1 MQTRRLGDLEVGAIG
16 MGAMPLSHAPRP
28 DEERAL
34 ATVHAA
40 LDAGVTLFDTADAYA
55 IHASEMGHGEELLTR
70 AIAAYRGDA
79 DVSRVVIATK
89 GGHTRTPDD
98 GWGLDGRPEYLRRAA
113 EASARRLGVDAIA
126 LYQFHRP
133 DPETPWA
140 ESIGALK
147 ELHDDGLIVRAGIS
161 NADPAQIRE
170 AHAILGDALVSVQ
183 NELSPAFRTSL
194 PEVDVCDELGLAFLP
209 WSPFGG
215 LKDNAAFGAIA
226 AQRGVSPQQ
235 VCLAWLLARSD
246 RMIPIP
252 GSSRPETIRDSAAA
266 THLTLTPDELARL
279 G

>member
-70 AIAAYRGDA
+70 ALTAYRGDA

-98 GWGLDGRPEYLRRAA
+98 GWGLNGTRAYLRSAA

-161 NADPAQIRE
+161 NANPDQIRE
-170 AHAILGDALVSVQ
+170 AHTILGDALVSVQ

-215 LKDNAAFGAIA
+215 LGDAPQFAAIA
-226 AQRGVSPQQ
+226 RERGVSPQQ

-266 THLTLTPDELARL
+266 THLALTADELARL

>member
-1 MQTRRLGDLEVGAIG
+1 MQMRRLGDLEVGAIG

-70 AIAAYRGDA
+70 ALAAYRGDA
-79 DVSRVVIATK
+79 DVSQVVIATK

-98 GWGLDGRPEYLRRAA
+98 GWGLNGTRPYLREAA

-147 ELHDDGLIVRAGIS
+147 ELHDEGLIVRAGIS

-215 LKDNAAFGAIA
+215 LGDAPEFGAIA
-226 AQRGVSPQQ
+226 GERGVSPQQ
-235 VCLAWLLARSD
+235 VCLAWLLARSE

-266 THLTLTPDELARL
+266 THLELTPDELARL

>member
-28 DEERAL
+28 DEERAF

-55 IHASEMGHGEELLTR
+55 IHADEMGHGEELLTR

-79 DVSRVVIATK
+79 DVARVVIATK

-98 GWGLDGRPEYLRRAA
+98 GWGLDGTRAYLRGAA
-113 EASARRLGVDAIA
+113 EASLKRLGVDAIA

-161 NADPAQIRE
+161 NADPDQIRE

-183 NELSPAFRTSL
+183 NELSPTFRTSL
-194 PEVDVCDELGLAFLP
+194 PEVDVCDELGLVFLP

-215 LKDNAAFGAIA
+215 LGENPEFAAVA
-226 AQRGVSPQQ
+226 RDHGVSPQQ
-235 VCLAWLLARSD
+235 VCLAWLLALSD

-266 THLTLTPDELARL
+266 THLELSADELARL